1 MEHREISLG
10 YEHMVRVRIKR
21 KRDPEWR
28 VGTSILTLPI
38 RCLSLSEAPLAGR
51 FQSGPNNGEYRAVNE
66 EYRAVDGR
74 LYRAAGHIWNG
85 VFQPLMLEGLT
96 PSEDKKKVGVQ
107 RNELPLISRLP
118 WKRHE
123 RRQLE
128 AYPHLLAEHLYDD
141 PIAEQFEDFGP
152 TELLRIAPRA
162 HELVAVD
169 GRIFCPSP
177 VPMID
182 VHDQQ
187 VTVSATT
194 GLELDGGDPEV
205 SQYAGHFGS
214 LFSFDRREEACE
226 FARDYAPRSGLP
238 SLNPDVPQAE
248 LRIEPGFEDMFVV
261 DDLIES
267 ARRNLAFAAYRLGES
282 ALSRDTAGL
291 AAYCELRETVFAMER
306 PEGRTRANA
315 RRAYEAAA
323 TLASSPAGPF
333 TPVGEA
339 ATATEWIK
347 RVLSIS
353 TARAAWDKSFA
364 IKPEETIDAD
374 QQAALASI
382 AGL

>member
-1 MEHREISLG
+1 MEHREISIG

-28 VGTSILTLPI
+28 VGASILTLPI
-38 RCLSLSEAPLAGR
+38 RCLSVSEAPLAGR
-51 FQSGPNNGEYRAVNE
+51 FQAGVINGGYRAVDE
-66 EYRAVDGR
+66 EYRAVEGR

-85 VFQPLMLEGLT
+85 VFQPLTLESLP
-96 PSEDKKKVGVQ
+96 PSTDKKKVGVP
-107 RNELPLISRLP
+107 RNDLPLISRLP

-128 AYPHLLAEHLYDD
+128 AYPNLLAEHLYDD
-141 PIAEQFEDFGP
+141 PVAEQFEDFGP
-152 TELLRIAPRA
+152 TELLRVSPRA
-162 HELVAVD
+162 HELVAVE

-177 VPMID
+177 VPMIE

-187 VTVSATT
+187 VTLSATS
-194 GLELDGGDPEV
+194 GLELDGGEPEV
-205 SQYAGHFGS
+205 NQYAGHFGS

-226 FARDYAPRSGLP
+226 FARDYATRSGLP
-238 SLNPDVPQAE
+238 ALNLDGPQAD
-248 LRIEPGFEDMFVV
+248 LRIEPGFEDLFVV

-291 AAYCELRETVFAMER
+291 AAYCELREMVFAMER

-315 RRAYEAAA
+315 LRAYEAAVSF
-323 TLASSPAGPF
+323 ASSPAGPF

-339 ATATEWIK
+339 ANATEWIK
-347 RVLSIS
+347 RTLSIS
-353 TARAAWDKSFA
+353 TARAAWDKSFV

-374 QQAALASI
+374 QQAALATI